1 MFAMVLP
8 VWFGLV
14 RYPIALLRS
23 DTSVNR
29 EPPDNLMSP
38 SDRRTDQ
45 IVFASR
51 EAQEKRREDRFAR
64 TADLIFERHPAYR
77 RIAAETGLGRSDIAT
92 TDDLDRF
99 PVTTKA
105 AYMAAPEDYRLDTD
119 GLGDDERALWD
130 VMHTT
135 GTTTGRP
142 TPFYSTAYDLYRIL
156 AVQEGMMRLR
166 GIGPHDSIANLFPLT
181 VWPHGAYARV
191 PHAAAAMKIPVIST
205 LPGNPSE
212 NFSHGSDLDD
222 VVAIVAR
229 SGATI
234 LWGVPSYVRR
244 VLIRAGELGADFSSV
259 RYVFVTGE
267 STPEAMRTDFET
279 RLEALGAHDVFVSI
293 SYGATEMQGGMV
305 ECAPGS
311 GFHNPAPDQFLIEI
325 VDADTHRR
333 LPAGDSGL
341 VLLSHMD
348 RRGTVLLRYA
358 LGDISALATGP
369 CPHCGSETDRLVV
382 TPARADSLLKIKG
395 TLVNPALIE
404 DILIADASITEYQIV
419 VERENA
425 SDPLSPDRLRIR
437 VAGAAPDALPGI
449 ARRIKSTVGVTP
461 VVKLESAEAIYAAGD
476 TLKSRRVIDLR
487 T

>member
-1 MFAMVLP
+1 M
-8 VWFGLV
+8 
-14 RYPIALLRS
+14 
-23 DTSVNR
+23 DTHQN
-29 EPPDNLMSP
+29 
-38 SDRRTDQ
+38 
-45 IVFASR
+45 IVFAPRADQLAQR
-51 EAQEKRREDRFAR
+51 ENRFR
-64 TADLIFERHPAYR
+64 QTADLIFDRHPAYR
-77 RIAAETGLGRSDIAT
+77 RIAAETGLNRADIAT
-92 TDDLDRF
+92 TADLDRF
-99 PVTTKA
+99 PVTTKTD
-105 AYMAAPEDYRLDTD
+105 YMAAPDGYRLDTA
-119 GLGDDERALWD
+119 GLGEDERALWD

-135 GTTTGRP
+135 GTTTGVP
-142 TPFYSTAYDLYRIL
+142 TPFYNTSYDFYRIL

-166 GIGPHDSIANLFPLT
+166 GIGLEDSIANLFPLT

-191 PHAAAAMKIPVIST
+191 PHAAAAMKIPVISA

-212 NFSHGSDLDD
+212 NFSHGSNLDE

-244 VLIRAGELGADFSSV
+244 VLIRAGELGANFSSV

-267 STPEAMRTDFET
+267 STPEAMRVDFET
-279 RLEALGAHDVFVSI
+279 RLATLGATDVFVSI

-325 VDADTHRR
+325 VDPETHRQV
-333 LPAGDSGL
+333 PDGAPGL

-358 LGDISALATGP
+358 LGDISALATAP
-369 CPHCGSETDRLVV
+369 CPHCGSETDRLVI

-404 DILIADASITEYQIV
+404 DILIADTTISEYQIV
-419 VERENA
+419 IEREGA
-425 SDPLSPDRLRIR
+425 SDVLSPDRLRVRI
-437 VAGAAPDALPGI
+437 AGAHPEALPGI
-449 ARRIKSTVGVTP
+449 ADTIKSAIGVTP
-461 VVKLESAEAIYAAGD
+461 IMNLESPDSIYAAGD
-476 TLKSRRVIDLR
+476 TLKSQRLIDLR
-487 T
+487 K

>member
-1 MFAMVLP
+1 MDHA
-8 VWFGLV
+8 
-14 RYPIALLRS
+14 
-23 DTSVNR
+23 DH
-29 EPPDNLMSP
+29 
-38 SDRRTDQ
+38 
-45 IVFASR
+45 IVFAPRAQQRVLR
-51 EAQEKRREDRFAR
+51 EIRFAE
-64 TADLIFERHPAYR
+64 TIDLVFDRHPVYR
-77 RIAAETGLGRSDIAT
+77 QIAADAGLGRPGITS

-105 AYMAAPEDYRLDTD
+105 DYMATPEAYRLDTT

-135 GTTTGRP
+135 GTTTGVP
-142 TPFYSTAYDLYRIL
+142 TPFYNTSYDFYRIL
-156 AVQEGMMRLR
+156 SVQEGMMRLR
-166 GIGPHDSIANLFPLT
+166 GIGLDDSIANLFPLT

-191 PHAAAAMKIPVIST
+191 PHAAAAMKIPVISA
-205 LPGNPSE
+205 LPGNPSQ
-212 NFSHGSDLDD
+212 NFAHGSNLDE
-222 VVAIVAR
+222 VVTIVAR

-267 STPEAMRTDFET
+267 NTPEAMRTDFET
-279 RLEALGAHDVFVSI
+279 RLAALGAPDVFVSI

-325 VDADTHRR
+325 VDPDTHRR
-333 LPAGDSGL
+333 VPAGQPGL

-369 CPHCGSETDRLVV
+369 CPHCGSETDRLAV

-404 DILIADASITEYQIV
+404 DILIADRSISEYQIV

-425 SDPLSPDRLRIR
+425 SDDLSPDRLRLRI
-437 VAGAAPDALPGI
+437 AGPAPGALPGI
-449 ARRIKSTVGVTP
+449 ADTIKSAIGITP
-461 VVKLESAEAIYAAGD
+461 VIDLDSAEAIYAAGD
-476 TLKSRRVIDLR
+476 TLKSRRLIDR
-487 T
+487 RK

>member
-1 MFAMVLP
+1 M
-8 VWFGLV
+8 
-14 RYPIALLRS
+14 
-23 DTSVNR
+23 DT
-29 EPPDNLMSP
+29 
-38 SDRRTDQ
+38 TDP
-45 IVFASR
+45 IVFAPRADQLALR
-51 EAQEKRREDRFAR
+51 EHRFRR

-77 RIAAETGLGRSDIAT
+77 RIAAETGLTRAEIAT
-92 TDDLDRF
+92 TADLDRF
-99 PVTTKA
+99 PVTTKSD
-105 AYMAAPEDYRLDTD
+105 YMNAPEDYRLDTT

-135 GTTTGRP
+135 GTTTGVP
-142 TPFYSTAYDLYRIL
+142 TPFYNTSYDFYRIL

-166 GIGPHDSIANLFPLT
+166 GIGPGDSIANLFPLT

-191 PHAAAAMKIPVIST
+191 PHAAAAMKIPVISA

-212 NFSHGSDLDD
+212 NFAHGSNLDE
-222 VVAIVAR
+222 VVALVAR

-259 RYVFVTGE
+259 RYVLVTGE
-267 STPEAMRTDFET
+267 STPEAMRADFEA
-279 RLEALGAHDVFVSI
+279 RLATLGATEVFVSI

-311 GFHNPAPDQFLIEI
+311 GFHNPSPDQFLIEI
-325 VDADTHRR
+325 VDPETHHRV
-333 LPAGDSGL
+333 PEGAPGL

-358 LGDISALATGP
+358 LGDISALSTGP

-382 TPARADSLLKIKG
+382 TPARADALLKIKG
-395 TLVNPALIE
+395 TLVNPSLIE
-404 DILIADASITEYQIV
+404 DILIGDAAVSEYQIV
-419 VERENA
+419 VERENPA
-425 SDPLSPDRLRIR
+425 DALSPDRLRVR
-437 VAGAAPDALPGI
+437 VAVAAQDPLPAL
-449 ARRIKSTVGVTP
+449 AERIKSAVGVTP
-461 VVKLESAEAIYAAGD
+461 VMDPDTAEAIYAAGD
-476 TLKSRRVIDLR
+476 TLKSRRVVDLR